1 MHAVYDFHKILTS
14 FDKFTNNS
22 RKPFHSTNLPVKPK
36 NIYKFGSFI
45 NFSLLK
51 NKGACHI
58 LSNPPIDSF
67 HQKSYYEF
75 VQIILWVW
83 LDYNEWLSEAT
94 PTKSMNSTKY
104 RVTLINAI
112 ERGNTIPIV
121 INN

>member
-1 MHAVYDFHKILTS
+1 MNSAFLSTFHYW
-14 FDKFTNNS
+14 
-22 RKPFHSTNLPVKPK
+22 KP
-36 NIYKFGSFI
+36 
-45 NFSLLK
+45 
-51 NKGACHI
+51 KGACHI

-83 LDYNEWLSEAT
+83 LDYNEWISEAT

-121 INN
+121 IDN